1 MSDAILQAYHLA
13 KRHLMP
19 ELPDDMPVVLL
30 VKFRLGDLRE
40 LDAIRNGDRASG
52 GNV

>member
-1 MSDAILQAYHLA
+1 MLMSDAILQAYHLA

-19 ELPDDMPVVLL
+19 ELPDDMAVVLL

-40 LDAIRNGDRASG
+40 LDAIRNGDH
-52 GNV
+52 